1 MRKPFLVILLTY
13 TIAMIGF
20 LIIPGI
26 DPSGNVYHMTI
37 FDAFY
42 FISYTATTIG
52 FGELPYPFTY
62 TQRIWVTFST
72 YLTVLGW
79 FYSIGSLLTLLQDQL
94 FLQEIEKT
102 KFLRQIK
109 KYQIKKF

>member
-1 MRKPFLVILLTY
+1 VSYLTLL
-13 TIAMIGF
+13 
-20 LIIPGI
+20 LI
-26 DPSGNVYHMTI
+26 
-37 FDAFY
+37 
-42 FISYTATTIG
+42 
-52 FGELPYPFTY
+52 

-109 KYQIKKF
+109 NLK

>member
-42 FISYTATTIG
+42 FISYG
-52 FGELPYPFTY
+52 FIVL
-62 TQRIWVTFST
+62 VL
-72 YLTVLGW
+72 YLLYYKINY
-79 FYSIGSLLTLLQDQL
+79 FY
-94 FLQEIEKT
+94 
-102 KFLRQIK
+102 K
-109 KYQIKKF
+109 KLKKQNF